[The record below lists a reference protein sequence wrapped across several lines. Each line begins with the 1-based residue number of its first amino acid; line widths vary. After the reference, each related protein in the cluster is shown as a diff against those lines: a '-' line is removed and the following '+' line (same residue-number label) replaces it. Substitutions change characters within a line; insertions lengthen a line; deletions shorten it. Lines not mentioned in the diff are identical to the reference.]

1 MQALQHLWLQ
11 LSFPRSSHNGP
22 LSPGKGRQKHQF
34 RTLPRADAAH
44 RTEGSPAG
52 SRGAV
57 LAAEQRTHA
66 VFPGSGRLCGGRP
79 AEGSCTLPNA
89 GNAALSPRA
98 EAQGPRTGTAEGTR
112 RVVAAAS
119 AAPLPALS
127 ASVHGG
133 ARLPSLP
140 GISGSQRQKCCRPS
154 CRPGLLERVVRALD
168 LVLETPPLKLVPVGR
183 EGWVGRMTV
192 PVPAG
197 GPRPKGE

>member
-1 MQALQHLWLQ
+1 M
-11 LSFPRSSHNGP
+11 
-22 LSPGKGRQKHQF
+22 
-34 RTLPRADAAH
+34 
-44 RTEGSPAG
+44 
-52 SRGAV
+52 

-197 GPRPKGE
+197 GPRSKGE